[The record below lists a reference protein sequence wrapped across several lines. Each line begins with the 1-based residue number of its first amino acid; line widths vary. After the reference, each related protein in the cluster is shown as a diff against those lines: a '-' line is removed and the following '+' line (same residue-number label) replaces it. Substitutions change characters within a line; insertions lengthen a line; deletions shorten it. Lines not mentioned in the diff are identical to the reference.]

1 MATPNSQTPEDLTAD
16 YGHSEDEDAATS
28 TKTPAVASTATTPT
42 AVSRT
47 TPVNVLAPAAAA
59 PSPVAPAA
67 PSPVAPAAAAPSPMA
82 PAAAAPSTADAR
94 GAQLAADAEAARK
107 EKQRVT
113 EEALKKK
120 REDAAAL
127 EAEEAK
133 DAKETLDRRQQLEIS
148 KGNIPKPEYKPIPY
162 KAPKP
167 TSLAE
172 QWGSTAMMFAML
184 GSLFTRNHA
193 VTALNAAAGAM
204 NGFKEGNEAA
214 AKQAKE
220 EFKVANENLLKAT
233 EFQQKVYAEAMKGIE
248 TREEFEKE
256 RYTARGKE
264 RAAKLKAIAAAFEDT
279 TMIAAMKHDDAKG
292 AWEDYTRNQKLT
304 EDLREK
310 TETYEAEQR
319 FMEVQSKWTAE
330 TPIEDKIQQARAT
343 RSKRGDA
350 EALKLEGSKAAEQA
364 KFDRGRETQEFKDA
378 VAAKDYDKQDE
389 ILEALGDKDAA
400 RRRLKRMTEESKK
413 LTPEVKAQL
422 VDDFKNMKVGF
433 NELSAAQK
441 RMPQY
446 IEAFQQAEKEFKEA
460 GHTMGLN
467 ESFRERKRSLDA
479 ITTGKDATTIRSLNV
494 VHQHLDV
501 LRETFAELKQ
511 AKNSPRLL
519 NDIAAKIGRALNYE
533 NITSYDAV
541 KKVLPTELQK
551 AISGAGIGTGKE
563 RDEFAAI
570 LSSGLNNKSF
580 EGVVNALDKLILGQ
594 TIGFYDQYGRYLAV
608 EDIFPPE
615 VAGNVRDYIKKH
627 RPSRKLYDEPGGA
640 TPGGAAPSGAAPG
653 GAAPGNANAPATQPK
668 AAAPQ
673 PKTPPEK
680 YPNAQ
685 WSEQYNGWF
694 VPDPARPGKYL
705 QVQ

>member
-1 MATPNSQTPEDLTAD
+1 VAT
-16 YGHSEDEDAATS
+16 
-28 TKTPAVASTATTPT
+28 
-42 AVSRT
+42 T
-47 TPVNVLAPAAAA
+47 TPVNVLAPATAA
-59 PSPVAPAA
+59 PSPVAPTAA
-67 PSPVAPAAAAPSPMA
+67 SPVAPAAALRREAT
-82 PAAAAPSTADAR
+82 PAEAAPPTADAR
-94 GAQLAADAEAARK
+94 AAQLAAAAEEARK
-107 EKQRVT
+107 EKQKAT

-120 REDAAAL
+120 RDAAAAL

-133 DAKETLDRRQQLEIS
+133 DARETLDRRQQLEIS

-193 VTALNAAAGAM
+193 VTALNAAAAAM

-214 AKQAKE
+214 AKQSYA

-248 TREEFEKE
+248 SREEFEKE

-292 AWEDYTRNQKLT
+292 AWEDYTRNQKLV
-304 EDLREK
+304 EDLKEK
-310 TETYEAEQR
+310 TETYRAEQE
-319 FMEVQSKWTAE
+319 FKEVQAKWTSD
-330 TPIEDKIQQARAT
+330 TPIEDKIAQARAT
-343 RSKRGDA
+343 KSKTGDA
-350 EALKLEGSKAAEQA
+350 VALKLEASKAAEQA
-364 KFDRGRETQEFKDA
+364 KFDRVRDTQQFKDA
-378 VAAKDYDKQDE
+378 VVAKDYETQDE
-389 ILEALGDKDAA
+389 LLEAAGDKEAG
-400 RRRLKRMTEESKK
+400 RRRTKRMTEEAKR
-413 LTPEVKAQL
+413 LTPEVKAQM
-422 VDDFKNMKVGF
+422 VDDFKNLRVGF

-441 RMPQY
+441 RTPAY

-460 GHTMGLN
+460 GHTLGLN
-467 ESFRERKRSLDA
+467 ETFRERKRSLDA
-479 ITTGKDATTIRSLNV
+479 ITTGKDALTIRSLNV

-511 AKNSPRLL
+511 AKNSPRAL
-519 NDIAAKIGRALNYE
+519 NDLAAKIGRALNYE

-563 RDEFAAI
+563 RDEFMAI

-594 TIGFYDQYGRYLAV
+594 TMGIYDQYGRYLAV
-608 EDIFPPE
+608 EDICPPE
-615 VAGNVRDYIKKH
+615 VAGNVRDYIKQH
-627 RPSRKLYDEPGGA
+627 RPSKKLYDEPGK
-640 TPGGAAPSGAAPG
+640 SAPG
-653 GAAPGNANAPATQPK
+653 GAAPGGANAPAPQPK

-680 YPNAQ
+680 YPDAK

-694 VPDPARPGKYL
+694 IADPARPGKYL

>member
-1 MATPNSQTPEDLTAD
+1 MADPNDKD
-16 YGHSEDEDAATS
+16 DDNKDAV
-28 TKTPAVASTATTPT
+28 KPNAVTPT
-42 AVSRT
+42 AVATT
-47 TPVNVLAPAAAA
+47 TPVNVLAPAT
-59 PSPVAPAA
+59 AA
-67 PSPVAPAAAAPSPMA
+67 PSPVAPAAASPVAPAAALRQEAA
-82 PAAAAPSTADAR
+82 PAAAAPPTVDAR
-94 GAQLAADAEAARK
+94 AAQLAAAAEEARK
-107 EKQRVT
+107 EKQKAT

-120 REDAAAL
+120 RDEAAAL

-167 TSLAE
+167 TSMAE

-193 VTALNAAAGAM
+193 VTALNAAAAAM

-214 AKQAKE
+214 AKQSYA

-248 TREEFEKE
+248 SREEFEKE

-292 AWEDYTRNQKLT
+292 AWEDYTRNQKLV
-304 EDLREK
+304 EDLKEK
-310 TETYEAEQR
+310 TDTYKAEQD
-319 FMEVQSKWTAE
+319 FKDVQAKWTPD
-330 TPIEDKIQQARAT
+330 TPIEDKIAQARAT
-343 RSKRGDA
+343 KSKTGDA
-350 EALKLEGSKAAEQA
+350 VALKLEASKASEQA
-364 KFDRGRETQEFKDA
+364 KFDRVRDTQQFKDA
-378 VAAKDYDKQDE
+378 VVAKDYETQDE
-389 ILEALGDKDAA
+389 LLEAAGDKEAGK
-400 RRRLKRMTEESKK
+400 RRTKRMTEEAKK

-422 VDDFKNMKVGF
+422 VDDFKNLRMGF

-441 RMPQY
+441 RTPAY

-467 ESFRERKRSLDA
+467 ETFRERKRSLDA
-479 ITTGKDATTIRSLNV
+479 LTTGKDATTVRSLNV

-501 LRETFAELKQ
+501 LKETFAELKNIR
-511 AKNSPRLL
+511 NSPRALD
-519 NDIAAKIGRALNYE
+519 NWAAKVGRMLN
-533 NITSYDAV
+533 NPDITSYDAV
-541 KKVLPTELQK
+541 RRVLPTELQK

-563 RDEFAAI
+563 REEFADI
-570 LSSGLNNKSF
+570 LSAGLNNKAM
-580 EGVVNALDKLILGQ
+580 EGVVNSLDKLIMGQ
-594 TIGFYDQYGRYLAV
+594 TMGFYDQYGKYLSV
-608 EDIFPPE
+608 EEIFAPE
-615 VAGNVRDYIKKH
+615 VADSVKKYIADHRAKKK
-627 RPSRKLYDEPGGA
+627 PSDQ
-640 TPGGAAPSGAAPG
+640 PGGAAPGAAPG
-653 GAAPGNANAPATQPK
+653 GANAPAPQPK
-668 AAAPQ
+668 AVAPQ

>member
-1 MATPNSQTPEDLTAD
+1 MARTNTQTPEDTTD
-16 YGHSEDEDAATS
+16 DQGYVENEDSAAG
-28 TKTPAVASTATTPT
+28 TKTPAVTSTATTPT
-42 AVSRT
+42 AVATT
-47 TPVNVLAPAAAA
+47 TPVNVLAPASAA
-59 PSPVAPAA
+59 PSPVAPTAA
-67 PSPVAPAAAAPSPMA
+67 SPVAPAATPSPVAPAAAPMQRASPT
-82 PAAAAPSTADAR
+82 AAAPPTVDSRA
-94 GAQLAADAEAARK
+94 AQLAADAEAARK

-167 TSLAE
+167 TSMAE

-193 VTALNAAAGAM
+193 VTALNAAAAAM

-214 AKQAKE
+214 AKQSYA
-220 EFKVANENLLKAT
+220 EFKVANENLLKAA

-292 AWEDYTRNQKLT
+292 AWEDYTRNQKLA
-304 EDLREK
+304 EDLKEK
-310 TETYEAEQR
+310 TEMYKAEQE
-319 FMEVQSKWTAE
+319 FKDVQAKWTSD
-330 TPIEDKIQQARAT
+330 TPIEDKISQARAT
-343 RSKRGDA
+343 KSKTGDA
-350 EALKLEGSKAAEQA
+350 VALKLEASKAAEQA
-364 KFDRGRETQEFKDA
+364 KLDRVRDTQQFKDA
-378 VAAKDYDKQDE
+378 VVAKDYDLQDE
-389 ILEALGDKDAA
+389 LLEAAGDPNAA
-400 RRRLKRMTEESKK
+400 KRRLKRMTEESKK

-422 VDDFKNMKVGF
+422 VDDFKNMKIGF

-441 RMPQY
+441 RSPQY

-501 LRETFAELKQ
+501 LKETFAELKQ
-511 AKNSPRLL
+511 AKNSPRAL
-519 NDIAAKIGRALNYE
+519 NDLAAKIGRALNYE
-533 NITSYDAV
+533 NITSYEAV

-594 TIGFYDQYGRYLAV
+594 TMGIYDQYGKYLSV
-608 EDIFPPE
+608 EEIFAPE
-615 VAGNVRDYIKKH
+615 VADSVKKYIADHRAKKK
-627 RPSRKLYDEPGGA
+627 PSDQ
-640 TPGGAAPSGAAPG
+640 PG
-653 GAAPGNANAPATQPK
+653 GAAPGAPAPQPK
-668 AAAPQ
+668 VAAPQ